1 MHAFDTLMDIADK
14 LNGPKGCPWDIK
26 QTFTSLQPY
35 VLEEAHEVVE
45 AVDTNQDPK
54 ILEELG
60 DLFYIVIFYA
70 KIAER
75 EGRFTIKDILKTIEE
90 KLIRRHP
97 HVFGDEIAS
106 HPEEVLKR
114 WEEIK
119 KQEKAEEKPKS
130 LLEGMPA
137 TLPLLVK
144 AQKMVKKMHRKG
156 APTLPKIDKVP
167 LSEEALGEKL
177 FSLIASADALGID
190 TESALRRTLARYE
203 ERYHTWEE
211 EKAHPLD

>member
-1 MHAFDTLMDIADK
+1 MQAFDTLMEIAAR
-14 LNGPKGCPWDIK
+14 LNGPQGCPWDIE

-45 AVDTNQDPK
+45 AIDTNQDPK

-75 EGRFTIKDILKTIEE
+75 EGRFTIEDILKTIEE

-97 HVFGDEIAS
+97 HVFGDEVAS
-106 HPEEVLKR
+106 RPEEVLKR

-119 KQEKAEEKPKS
+119 KQEQGQEKPKK
-130 LLEGMPA
+130 LLDGMPA
-137 TLPLLVK
+137 TLPVLVK
-144 AQKMVKKMHRKG
+144 AQKMVKKMHRRG
-156 APTLPKIDKVP
+156 APTLPDIRKEP
-167 LSEEALGEKL
+167 LSEEALGEQL
-177 FSLIASADALGID
+177 FSLIASADAWGID

-203 ERYHTWEE
+203 ARYHTWEE
-211 EKAHPLD
+211 SPSS